1 MTLLGGTFAFP
12 EGAVLAL
19 AGSDLGATLE
29 GKPVE
34 MWTPFEAKSKQVL
47 RFGPTRSGARC
58 YLCVRGGVEV
68 QLFLDSAST
77 HILSSLGGY
86 EGRALK
92 KGDVLTI
99 GLTNWNEQKI
109 TGKNACSTGGVG
121 TVGKRRLSAR
131 TLKVL
136 QPRKVLRVT
145 PGRSEER
152 RVGKGWRRVGWLSG

>member
-1 MTLLGGTFAFP
+1 MTLLGGTFTFP

-47 RFGPTRSGARC
+47 RFGATRSGARC

-77 HILSSLGGY
+77 HILSGLGGY

-99 GLTNWNEQKI
+99 VLANRNEQKR
-109 TGKNACSTGGVG
+109 TDKNACSTGGTD
-121 TVGKRRLSAR
+121 TVGKRRLSAQA
-131 TLKVL
+131 LKERH
-136 QPRKVLRVT
+136 PRKVT
-145 PGRSEER
+145 HSPPGPESDWFSEAA
-152 RVGKGWRRVGWLSG
+152 KKI